1 MSSSEK
7 WSDFQPVKC
16 FTLPAKGALQR
27 SLNGILRVSS
37 ALHFMLQNM

>member
-7 WSDFQPVKC
+7 WSDFLAVNC
-16 FTLPAKGALQR
+16 FTLPIKSALVGAWRGMLH
-27 SLNGILRVSS
+27 VSP